1 MYVGF
6 TAIEPVLLSLT
17 NGTMSYRVVAKYIND
32 ENLLSASVENINT
45 SGFFLYSSRHLY
57 IYSIGGSLE
66 SSASQFTVF
75 KGIIYNPMVF
85 DLYLSP
91 AEMNSICGTTEI
103 NGSVGGFEDNLIH
116 RFGPD
121 NTSTYSYY
129 IGGAEEF

>member
-6 TAIEPVLLSLT
+6 TATEPVILSLT

-32 ENLLSASVENINT
+32 ENLLSASVENIDT
-45 SGFFLYSSRHLY
+45 SGFFYTPAGTY

-66 SSASQFTVF
+66 INASQFNVF

-103 NGSVGGFEDNLIH
+103 NGTVVGFEDNLIH
-116 RFGPD
+116 RFGLD

-129 IGGAEEF
+129 IGGGEEI